1 MRQEGLIPRYR
12 QDRENTSRAIIQ
24 RELGSE
30 ENSSRY
36 FAVRHEDVCVC
47 IFAKQRMKKKK
58 CNCDGERELGRAKG
72 QKELKSTGWKH
83 ACESVALFPSID
95 SAI

>member
-1 MRQEGLIPRYR
+1 M
-12 QDRENTSRAIIQ
+12 
-24 RELGSE
+24 
-30 ENSSRY
+30 
-36 FAVRHEDVCVC
+36 C
-47 IFAKQRMKKKK
+47 IFAKQRMKKKE

>member
-12 QDRENTSRAIIQ
+12 QDRENISRAII
-24 RELGSE
+24 LK
-30 ENSSRY
+30 ENS
-36 FAVRHEDVCVC
+36 VRKRIHLDISQFEDVCVC
-47 IFAKQRMKKKK
+47 IFAKQRMKKKE
-58 CNCDGERELGRAKG
+58 CNCDGERELDRAKG